1 MGGEVGAIGDIL
13 NKTKKQWEISGE
25 ETKELIEIRGKV
37 KKKKKKIRSRGDKVM
52 FSSIMSL
59 SLIISCFRNF

>member
-37 KKKKKKIRSRGDKVM
+37 KKRRKEAEVIKSC
-52 FSSIMSL
+52 SL
-59 SLIISCFRNF
+59 PS

>member
-1 MGGEVGAIGDIL
+1 VGGEVGAIGDIL

-37 KKKKKKIRSRGDKVM
+37 KKKKKRSRGDKVM